1 MQNDFTE
8 NLSIK
13 ILYNSSDYYE
23 RFRINF
29 NYKDE
34 VTSEYFNTE
43 ISEKIVNHES
53 YREIQKILFSL
64 DHDDIE
70 VEIYQKYGSLI
81 LWLNNEEGKMF
92 KFMRINL
99 DALGTGASATSE
111 KYKCEDNDDLENA
124 FNEMVKKIFL
134 FDRYIK
140 EFNYQT

>member
-13 ILYNSSDYYE
+13 ILYNLSDYYE

-34 VTSEYFNTE
+34 VKSEYFNTE

-53 YREIQKILFSL
+53 YREIQKILFYL

-92 KFMRINL
+92 KFMRKNL
-99 DALGTGASATSE
+99 DE

>member
-13 ILYNSSDYYE
+13 ILYNSSDDYE

-29 NYKDE
+29 NYIDE
-34 VTSEYFNTE
+34 VASEYFKTE
-43 ISEKIVNHES
+43 ISEKIINHES
-53 YREIQKILFSL
+53 YKEIQKILIYL
-64 DHDDIE
+64 DHNDIE

-81 LWLNNEEGKMF
+81 FWLNDEDGVMYEF
-92 KFMRINL
+92 TRTNL
-99 DALGTGASATSE
+99 TD

-134 FDRYIK
+134 LDRYIK
-140 EFNYQT
+140 EINYR